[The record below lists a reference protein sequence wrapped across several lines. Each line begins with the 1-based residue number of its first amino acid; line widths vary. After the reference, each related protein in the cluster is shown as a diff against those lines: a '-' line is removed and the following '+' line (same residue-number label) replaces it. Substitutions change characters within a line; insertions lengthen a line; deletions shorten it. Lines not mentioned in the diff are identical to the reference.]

1 MESGRK
7 RRVSKGKF
15 ISFYRAPKP
24 SVQYANK
31 IIPTPTTPTASLGY
45 LVQDQ
50 SVMPSTK
57 PKASSLVKK
66 EGIGNSGSY
75 NDAANSIDTN
85 SEVDRKAANFIA
97 YVQERF
103 KLERIDEDWGN
114 Y

>member
-7 RRVSKGKF
+7 RRASKGKF

-31 IIPTPTTPTASLGY
+31 IIPTPTASLGY

-50 SVMPSTK
+50 SVIPSTK
-57 PKASSLVKK
+57 PKASSLVKR
-66 EGIGNSGSY
+66 EGTGNSGSY
-75 NDAANSIDTN
+75 NDAANSVDTI

>member
-45 LVQDQ
+45 LVQDFHAMARSQ
-50 SVMPSTK
+50 WLSTEVPNSFLSLCPIDPSK
-57 PKASSLVKK
+57 YAL
-66 EGIGNSGSY
+66 
-75 NDAANSIDTN
+75 
-85 SEVDRKAANFIA
+85 
-97 YVQERF
+97 
-103 KLERIDEDWGN
+103 LM
-114 Y
+114 